1 MEGGHINLWRDR
13 SPSMNRDFLVRLVG
27 VSVFRGFRVI
37 WGLVSERRD
46 LVVAVPGGGGTR
58 RGGVERG

>member
-1 MEGGHINLWRDR
+1 
-13 SPSMNRDFLVRLVG
+13 MNRDFLVRLVG
-27 VSVFRGFRVI
+27 VSVFRRFRVI